1 MKCPFCGYEDT
12 KVLDSRSAEDNSSI
26 KRRRSCEK
34 CSAKFTTY
42 ERVELLPLMVIKRDL
57 SREPF
62 DRNKILRGIRV
73 SCNKRPIPTEDIENV
88 VKEIENSLY
97 NTGNRE
103 VLSSA
108 IGQMVMEKLLDIDEV
123 AYVRFVSVYRS
134 FEDVDSFV
142 GELEMLKE
150 RSGK

>member
-1 MKCPFCGYEDT
+1 MKCPFCEYEDT
-12 KVLDSRSAEDNSSI
+12 KVLDSRAAEDNSSI

-34 CSAKFTTY
+34 CGAKFTTY
-42 ERVELLPLMVIKRDL
+42 ERVELLPIMVIKRDL

-62 DRNKILRGIRV
+62 DRNKILRGIMV
-73 SCNKRPIPTEDIENV
+73 SCSKRPISIEVIENI

-97 NTGNRE
+97 NTGSRE

-134 FEDVDSFV
+134 FDDVDSFV

-150 RSGK
+150 RAGK